1 MKKLA
6 IKGHRTR
13 GREVIEI
20 LEMLGGNN
28 TAQCWGIFPN
38 RIYVIYDSG
47 NIGDIDS
54 MYEHSPD
61 YQVYTLEQFLEKF
74 PYRVGD
80 KVTVKDDDRKYYFIS
95 KMTWNGTLMR
105 YDAFQ
110 PGHTNYLYNYEAEKL
125 QPYKERETRYLI
137 EKANK
142 QLEEIEKVLESAKEI
157 IEEKTD
163 TAFAPDLKGQDYSGK
178 RFGYKM
184 PNGYEFECVRKNEI
198 ILKPI
203 EPKYPKTYKEC
214 CDMLNIPNDERYIDI
229 DVPLDY
235 NKSLTAFTTLIICRD
250 AYWKIAGE
258 QMGLDKPWKP
268 DWSIKTEIKHVIEV
282 YCNNVRRNTQG
293 YSNTLLAFPIPE
305 MCDAFYENFKEL
317 IELCKKLL

>member
-6 IKGHRTR
+6 IKGHETR

-28 TAQCWGIFPN
+28 TAQCWGVLPN
-38 RIYVIYDSG
+38 RIYIIYDSG

-54 MYEHSPD
+54 IEHSPD

-157 IEEKTD
+157 MEEETD

-203 EPKYPKTYKEC
+203 EPKYPKTYEEC
-214 CDMLNIPNDERYIDI
+214 CKIIDYYLKGI
-229 DVPLDY
+229 TIIGY
-235 NKSLTAFTTLIICRD
+235 KTSLLENFQQLLICRD

-258 QMGLDKPWKP
+258 QMGLDKSWKYDCTNGYYTP
-268 DWSIKTEIKHVIEV
+268 AIIYRGGFIQKVEIYTRNAILVFPTEEI
-282 YCNNVRRNTQG
+282 R
-293 YSNTLLAFPIPE
+293 
-305 MCDAFYENFKEL
+305 DAFYENFKEL
-317 IELCKKLL
+317 IELCKELL

>member
-6 IKGHRTR
+6 IKGHETR

-28 TAQCWGIFPN
+28 TAQCWGVFPN
-38 RIYVIYDSG
+38 RIYIIYDSG

-54 MYEHSPD
+54 IYERSHD

-80 KVTVKDDDRKYYFIS
+80 KVTVKEGDKKYYFIS
-95 KMTWNGTLMR
+95 KMTWNGTLIR

-110 PGHTNYLYNYEAEKL
+110 PGHTNYLYNCDAETL
-125 QPYKERETRYLI
+125 QPYKERERRYLI

-157 IEEKTD
+157 MEKETD

-198 ILKPI
+198 VLKPI
-203 EPKYPKTYKEC
+203 EPKYPKTYGEC
-214 CDMLNIPNDERYIDI
+214 CAIIGNNFDENDVVGYQWALLVQFQML
-229 DVPLDY
+229 L
-235 NKSLTAFTTLIICRD
+235 ICRD
-250 AYWKIAGE
+250 AYWKIAGDCKE
-258 QMGLDKPWKP
+258 KRK
-268 DWSIKTEIKHVIEV
+268 EV
-282 YCNNVRRNTQG
+282 
-293 YSNTLLAFPIPE
+293 A
-305 MCDAFYENFKEL
+305 K
-317 IELCKKLL
+317 

>member
-1 MKKLA
+1 MAQLA
-6 IKGHRTR
+6 IKGHETR
-13 GREVIEI
+13 GREIIEI

-28 TAQCWGIFPN
+28 TAQCWGVLPN
-38 RIYVIYDSG
+38 RIYLIYDSG

-54 MYEHSPD
+54 ACEHSPD

-74 PYRVGD
+74 PYKVGD
-80 KVTVKDDDRKYYFIS
+80 KVTVKEGDGKYYFIS

-110 PGHTNYLYNYEAEKL
+110 PGHASYLYNCEAEKL
-125 QPYKERETRYLI
+125 QLYKERETRYLV

-142 QLEEIEKVLESAKEI
+142 QLEEIEKVLESAKKI

-184 PNGYEFECVRKNEI
+184 PNGYEFECVRNNEV

-203 EPKYPKTYKEC
+203 KPQYPKTYREC
-214 CDMLNIPNDERYIDI
+214 CDIL
-229 DVPLDY
+229 DVEPY
-235 NKSLTAFTTLIICRD
+235 SRSAGYKSDLITAFRNLLICRD
-250 AYWKIAGE
+250 AYWKVAGNE
-258 QMGLDKPWKP
+258 MGLDKPWKP
-268 DWSIKTEIKHVIEV
+268 YNGQESCKKHVIQTV
-282 YCNNVRRNTQG
+282 YDKVTCLDTWCQTRNI
-293 YSNTLLAFPIPE
+293 LEFPTPE
-305 MCDAFYENFKEL
+305 IRDAFYENFKNI
-317 IELCKKLL
+317 IEACKDLL

>member
-6 IKGHRTR
+6 IKGHETR

-28 TAQCWGIFPN
+28 TAQCWGVLPN

-54 MYEHSPD
+54 IEHSPD

-80 KVTVKDDDRKYYFIS
+80 KVTVKEGDKKYYFIS

-125 QPYKERETRYLI
+125 QPYKERETRYLV

-142 QLEEIEKVLESAKEI
+142 QLEEIKKVLESAKEI

-203 EPKYPKTYKEC
+203 EPKYPKTYEEC
-214 CDMLNIPNDERYIDI
+214 CKIIDYYLKGI
-229 DVPLDY
+229 TIIGY
-235 NKSLTAFTTLIICRD
+235 KTSLLENFQQLLICRD

-258 QMGLDKPWKP
+258 QMGLDKSWKYDCTNGYYTP
-268 DWSIKTEIKHVIEV
+268 AIIYRGGFIQKVEIYTRNAILVFPTEEI
-282 YCNNVRRNTQG
+282 R
-293 YSNTLLAFPIPE
+293 
-305 MCDAFYENFKEL
+305 DAFYENFKEL
-317 IELCKKLL
+317 IELCKELL